1 MPALLAN
8 VTPRGRIVLGLSAL
22 AVVALLFFGMQIAG
36 RPSYALVSTGMDP
49 ADTGKVAS
57 TLDEAGIKYELRN
70 NGTALAVEKSQT
82 GQARIALAGKG
93 LGGGGSSSQPGF
105 ELFDKQ
111 KIGTSDFQ
119 QKVTYQ
125 RALEGQISKTID
137 QVQGVNGSQV
147 RLVLAD
153 DQLFA
158 EEATPAT
165 AAVLLTGGSS
175 ALEPSAVRGI
185 AQLVSS
191 SVKGLKL
198 ENVSIT
204 DGAGE
209 LLWPRGEGGG
219 AAGAGVSKQTV
230 QARYETQVE
239 AGLAALLNRTVGPG
253 KAEVE
258 VSADV
263 NADEATKDE
272 LKYGK
277 STPLKETVETEKLEG
292 GGAGAGGAS
301 GTTAN
306 VPGYA
311 QGAAAGAAG
320 GQGYDRKSSTRQYGV
335 DKTVIRT
342 KVAPGAVNKMNVAL
356 IVDKSVP
363 KAEIPALQKAVASAA
378 GIDLG
383 RGDSISV
390 SQIAFA
396 KADEDGAPAGGGG
409 LIPSGGAV
417 DYAKYGAA
425 GLGLLAFMF
434 FSARQLRR
442 REGEVIMREPNWL
455 REIEAPTT
463 LASLERPKAA
473 VLPERVENPARQQVE
488 ELASREPERVAQ
500 QIRTWMRDS

>member
-8 VTPRGRIVLGLSAL
+8 VTPRGRIVLGLSAFAL
-22 AVVALLFFGMQIAG
+22 VVILFFGMQIAG
-36 RPSYALVSTGMDP
+36 RPSYSLVSTGMDP
-49 ADTGKVAS
+49 SETGKVAS
-57 TLDEAGIKYELRN
+57 ALDEEGIGYELRN

-82 GQARIALAGKG
+82 AQARIALAGKG
-93 LGGGGSSSQPGF
+93 LGGGSGTQPGF

-119 QKVTYQ
+119 QQVTYQ

-137 QVQGVNGSQV
+137 QVQGVDGSQV
-147 RLVLAD
+147 RLVLAE

-158 EEATPAT
+158 ESATPAT
-165 AAVLLTGGSS
+165 AAVLLTGSSS

-198 ENVSIT
+198 SNVSIT
-204 DGAGE
+204 DGSGE

-219 AAGAGVSKQTV
+219 GGGTSKQTV
-230 QARYETQVE
+230 QARYEAQVE
-239 AGLAALLNRTVGPG
+239 AGLAALLTRTVGPG
-253 KAEVE
+253 KAEVQ

-272 LKYGK
+272 LRYGE
-277 STPLKETVETEKLEG
+277 STPLKETTEREKLEG
-292 GGAGAGGAS
+292 AAGAGAAT

-306 VPGYA
+306 VPGTA
-311 QGAAAGAAG
+311 QTAGGGASG
-320 GQGYDRKSSTRQYGV
+320 GQGYDRRSTTRQFGV

-342 KVAPGAVNKMNVAL
+342 KVAPGAVNKLNVAL
-356 IVDKSVP
+356 IVDTSVP
-363 KAEIPALQKAVASAA
+363 AAELPALQKAVSSAA
-378 GIDLG
+378 GIDAE
-383 RGDSISV
+383 RGDTLAV

-396 KADEDGAPAGGGG
+396 KAAKADAPSMSPAGGVIG
-409 LIPSGGAV
+409 
-417 DYAKYGAA
+417 YAKYGAA

-434 FSARQLRR
+434 FSARHLRR
-442 REGEVIMREPNWL
+442 REGELLMREPNWL

-463 LASLERPKAA
+463 LAHLERPRGSA
-473 VLPERVENPARQQVE
+473 LPERSENPARQQVE
-488 ELASREPERVAQ
+488 ELATREPERVAQ